1 MFTKER
7 DKMEVTVWPCIE
19 RNVVDYSLLI
29 ALNINSFV
37 LFSQI

>member
-19 RNVVDYSLLI
+19 RNVDYSLLI
-29 ALNINSFV
+29 ALNINSFI